1 MGVSFQ
7 ARPVHTLISSKYN
20 HTLDLDL
27 VLLTETAESMSRLR
41 HMLRLPSGE
50 DVVELLEAASVAVD
64 KQYDGPGY
72 SYVYQALH
80 SVFHNSIA
88 ECADIERDPL
98 EILFEALQDERS
110 VLDRHNRKE
119 SKATIRRERL
129 HNISE
134 DLRNFPLRYLVLD
147 QGTKV
152 PDIPFEPIYQVTEHP
167 DVVQAARYAQADE
180 TAARHRNA
188 LGLQAPVTSA
198 SKRRVRKESSSHD
211 KLYDAPSPEHD
222 FPEGNITLAEIAA
235 FIPQSI
241 KCWDVVDRILWNGAK
256 TQDITNLINKYRLM
270 PAGKIVNNTVYL
282 MMRGQMD
289 KRSKEDARYQGWTVG
304 LHPGIE
310 KPDNF
315 DSDSI
320 SITGFRRPI
329 VFRNVSGLP
338 AQPVLFKDL
347 AKGVAVWPQHG
358 DALDLTRCVAWC
370 VANPD
375 EEIYYPTDF
384 QKVLHKFL
392 GGPIPPRACHTDAE
406 VLLRIRS
413 DKGAIKPRC
422 RAKDNYE
429 KGETEKARSDRDTGT
444 QLGMLKRKRSNS
456 WSRLSN
462 GRFEMPL
469 PKLPRSIHALRKSN
483 RLGPSRKSLFHLR
496 DPGSDEDTDDEYQG
510 PRRAKKNKD
519 APRRSERK
527 TTRISYAYEAMGI
540 DEDEPYS
547 KEEENDAKISGLE
560 NEEAAGDVD
569 EVDEDKSHC

>member
-1 MGVSFQ
+1 
-7 ARPVHTLISSKYN
+7 
-20 HTLDLDL
+20 
-27 VLLTETAESMSRLR
+27 MSRSR
-41 HMLRLPSGE
+41 RILRLPSAE
-50 DVVELLEAASVAVD
+50 DVVELLEAASVAAD

-72 SYVYQALH
+72 S
-80 SVFHNSIA
+80 
-88 ECADIERDPL
+88 
-98 EILFEALQDERS
+98 
-110 VLDRHNRKE
+110 
-119 SKATIRRERL
+119 
-129 HNISE
+129 
-134 DLRNFPLRYLVLD
+134 
-147 QGTKV
+147 
-152 PDIPFEPIYQVTEHP
+152 
-167 DVVQAARYAQADE
+167 
-180 TAARHRNA
+180 
-188 LGLQAPVTSA
+188 LQAPVIPA
-198 SKRRVRKESSSHD
+198 SKRCVRKQGGSHD

-270 PAGKIVNNTVYL
+270 PAGEIFNNTVYL

-289 KRSKEDARYQGWTVG
+289 KRSKEDARYEGWTVG
-304 LHPGIE
+304 LHQAIE

-329 VFRNVSGLP
+329 IFRNCSGLP

-375 EEIYYPTDF
+375 EELYYPTDF
-384 QKVLHKFL
+384 QKVLHEFL

-422 RAKDNYE
+422 RAKVNYE
-429 KGETEKARSDRDTGT
+429 KDETEKSRSDRDAGT
-444 QLGMLKRKRSNS
+444 QFGMLKRKRSTS
-456 WSRLSN
+456 WSCKSN
-462 GRFEMPL
+462 DRFEKPL
-469 PKLPRSIHALRKSN
+469 SKLPRSIHALRKSN
-483 RLGPSRKSLFHLR
+483 SLGPSRKSLFHFR
-496 DPGSDEDTDDEYQG
+496 DHGSNDDTNDEYQG
-510 PRRAKKNKD
+510 PKRAKKNKA

-527 TTRISYAYEAMGI
+527 TTRISYAYEAMEI
-540 DEDEPYS
+540 DDDELYS
-547 KEEENDAKISGLE
+547 KEEEKDGKIPGLGD
-560 NEEAAGDVD
+560 EEADRDVD
-569 EVDEDKSHC
+569 EMDEDKNQY